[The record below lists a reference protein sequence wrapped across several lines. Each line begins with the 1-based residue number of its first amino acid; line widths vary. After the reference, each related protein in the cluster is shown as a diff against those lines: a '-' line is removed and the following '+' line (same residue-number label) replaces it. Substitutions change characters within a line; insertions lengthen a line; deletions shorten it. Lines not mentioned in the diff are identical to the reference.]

1 MALIPFPPGVLVTR
15 SDLALQHP
23 GQIVLKSVYG
33 AGTQVFGR
41 GPGYWTGRIELAE
54 TDRSRDAQRR
64 AVETFLSRLRGA
76 ENTFEVPIERPSS
89 GTLAAGTALT
99 ASAAAITSGALEI
112 TVSKTEG
119 LVAGD
124 YVRIGGR
131 LYQLAADHA
140 ASKFTAEPP
149 AVPATVPAPVEWED
163 VTVLARL
170 AVRDRGAGLASPWTP
185 DFGGPWV
192 IDWEEAI

>member
-1 MALIPFPPGVLVTR
+1 M
-15 SDLALQHP
+15 
-23 GQIVLKSVYG
+23 
-33 AGTQVFGR
+33 
-41 GPGYWTGRIELAE
+41 
-54 TDRSRDAQRR
+54 
-64 AVETFLSRLRGA
+64 ETFFSRLRGA

-99 ASAAAITSGALEI
+99 AGAAAIASGALEI
-112 TVSKTEG
+112 TVSETEG

-149 AVPATVPAPVEWED
+149 APVAWEN

-170 AVRDRGAGLASPWTP
+170 AVRDRGAGPASPWTP